1 MAEHNPGLPYST
13 IEAHQYWMGKLED
26 CPIEYDLFTDF
37 ARSTDYEPQAAHF
50 AIDDGLRQ
58 RIVSVSKGNPI
69 AIFVVLVS
77 CFKIMLYKLSGNRDI
92 TIVTPAHQ
100 DGKVADGFV
109 LLRDVLHES
118 MAGKEFINAVKQ
130 TVIDGYKYQNYLISK
145 TVRPVRS
152 VYKIGNYQVLFAMQ
166 DLHQHTGA
174 DGVNDIKNDIK
185 VFINSSHD
193 GLAFDVIF
201 NNKVYTRHSIISLM
215 DCFNDIVYQ
224 VLQDLHV
231 AIADIPLMREDG
243 RRKII
248 EHFNTTEVPL
258 QQSLT
263 LDRLVEEQAAK
274 TPLASALS
282 ALGAADSVE
291 KSLNYRELSEKSNYV
306 ANLLRAQGG
315 GEGDIIAIIG
325 ERTIETVICMLA
337 VLKAGAAFLVIPP
350 SLPEERRAYLLADS
364 DARLTLVTDPSQT
377 PLRPSRALAV
387 LDAAAIPG
395 TPTLD
400 HGPRTTTAVA
410 YVMYTSGSTG
420 KPKGVLIEHRSIV
433 NTITWRRSWYSFS
446 PNDVVLQI
454 PSFSFDSSIED
465 IFTALAS
472 GARLLLIED
481 QYRLD
486 LAYLKRA
493 LPHNKVTHFLITP
506 GYYRLLLTHLP
517 ESFRGLRVVTLAGE
531 HFPADLVVQHVAR
544 LPGVELDNEYG
555 PTENSVCSTVYRFS
569 PLDLDVRIGKPIDNV
584 RCYIVNQEGH
594 LMPTGIP
601 GELCVAG
608 VGLAR
613 GYLNQPELTSH
624 VFKPSAYLPEDRLY
638 WTGDRAKW
646 LGDGNIVFLG
656 RQDDQVKVRGF
667 RIEPAEIEAM
677 IREIEGV
684 TDAAVVVVPT
694 DEQPIYGFFTAGE
707 AITPHSIKDHL
718 VQRLP
723 YYMVPAQVFQLDYIP
738 LTIHGKVDRLLL
750 RELAPLAPVVGAQ
763 GALEERL
770 VELWAECLKL
780 DRSRVSVV
788 ADFFDLGG
796 HSLNAVVLV
805 ERIQHEFHCQL
816 PLTELLEQSTIR
828 HVAQYLQTLVDAPDG
843 TMKGT
848 VAGGDRYL

>member
-1 MAEHNPGLPYST
+1 MPEPDLDMSYST

-37 ARSTDYEPQAAHF
+37 ARSTDYEPQAAHV
-50 AIDDGLRQ
+50 AIDVGLRQ

-69 AIFVVLVS
+69 AVFVVLLS
-77 CFKIMLYKLSGNRDI
+77 CFKIMLYKLSGSRDI
-92 TIVTPAHQ
+92 TIVTPAYQ
-100 DGKVADGFV
+100 DRKAADGFV
-109 LLRDVLHES
+109 LLRDILHES
-118 MAGKEFINAVKQ
+118 MTGKEIINAVKQ

-145 TVRPVRS
+145 TIRPVRS
-152 VYKIGNYQVLFAMQ
+152 VYKVGNYQILFAMK
-166 DLHQHTGA
+166 DIHQPTNI
-174 DGVNDIKNDIK
+174 DELNDMKNDIK
-185 VFINSSHD
+185 VLINNSND
-193 GLAFDVIF
+193 RLAFDVIF
-201 NNKVYTRHSIISLM
+201 NEKVYTKHSIISLM

-231 AIADIPLMREDG
+231 AIAEIPLMREAG
-243 RRKII
+243 QRKII
-248 EHFNTTEVPL
+248 EHFNNTEVPL
-258 QQSLT
+258 PQSMT
-263 LDRLVEEQAAK
+263 LDKLVEEQATK
-274 TPLASALS
+274 TPQAIAIS
-282 ALGAADSVE
+282 ALGAAGSVE
-291 KSLNYRELSEKSNYV
+291 KSLSYRELSEKSNYV
-306 ANLLRAQGG
+306 ANLLRARGG

-337 VLKAGAAFLVIPP
+337 VLKAGAAFLAIPP

-364 DARLTLVTDPSQT
+364 DVRQALVTDPSQT
-377 PLRPSRALAV
+377 SVQPFRTLVV

-400 HGPRTTTAVA
+400 QVPRTTAAVA
-410 YVMYTSGSTG
+410 YTIYTSGSTG

-446 PNDVVLQI
+446 QNDVVLQI

-465 IFTALAS
+465 IFTTLAS

-486 LAYLKRA
+486 LSYLKQA
-493 LPHNKVTHFLITP
+493 LPHNNVTHFLITP

-517 ESFRGLRVVTLAGE
+517 DSLRSLRVVTLAGE
-531 HFPADLVVQHVAR
+531 HFPADLVAQHVAH

-569 PLDLDVRIGKPIDNV
+569 PPDMDVRIGKPIHNV

-613 GYLNQPELTSH
+613 GYLNQPELTSR
-624 VFKPSAYLPEDRLY
+624 VFKPSPYLPEDRLY

-646 LGDGNIVFLG
+646 LEDGNIVFLG

-667 RIEPAEIEAM
+667 RIEPAEIEAT

-684 TDAAVVVVPT
+684 TDAAVVVMPN

-707 AITPHSIKDHL
+707 AIAPHSIKDCL
-718 VQRLP
+718 LQRLP
-723 YYMVPAQVFQLDYIP
+723 YYMVPAQIFQLDYIP
-738 LTIHGKVDRLLL
+738 LTIHGKVDRRLL

-828 HVAQYLQTLVDAPDG
+828 HVAQYLQTLVGAPDG

-848 VAGGDRYL
+848 VPDW